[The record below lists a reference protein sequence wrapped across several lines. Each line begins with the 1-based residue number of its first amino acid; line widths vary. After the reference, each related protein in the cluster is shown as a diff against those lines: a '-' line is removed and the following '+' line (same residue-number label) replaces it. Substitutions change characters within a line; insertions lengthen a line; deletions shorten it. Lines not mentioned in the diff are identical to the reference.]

1 MSSTPTEAPAETEAP
16 LLPELNRGAG
26 ILIIV
31 VAFIGTIAST
41 IDVFVNGWLSAV
53 AHLAWFIGILL
64 LLSFVLATLV
74 TLVAG
79 PRGGREPIPL
89 GSS

>member
-16 LLPELNRGAG
+16 LLPEPNRGAG